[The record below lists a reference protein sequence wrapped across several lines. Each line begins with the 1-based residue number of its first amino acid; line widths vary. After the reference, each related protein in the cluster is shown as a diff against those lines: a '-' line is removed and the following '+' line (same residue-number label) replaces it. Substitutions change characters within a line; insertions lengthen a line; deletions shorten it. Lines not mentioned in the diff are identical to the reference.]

1 MPLDPDFVADCL
13 YESDGLMID
22 EVLNVDLEQSL
33 VQVRMPTHENLPI
46 TATQRVRPGIHPRH
60 VSGGLMV
67 HMTGVAAFAHFYY
80 VLGLRH
86 GQGWTGYGVRIQD
99 ARFHKL
105 ADIGPPLVL
114 ECKAVHVRRM
124 PPKMLVRYEFN
135 FTQEGVLVYQG
146 QQTAFWMKVEAPTEV
161 RESA

>member
-1 MPLDPDFVADCL
+1 
-13 YESDGLMID
+13 
-22 EVLNVDLEQSL
+22 
-33 VQVRMPTHENLPI
+33 
-46 TATQRVRPGIHPRH
+46 
-60 VSGGLMV
+60 MV

-146 QQTAFWMKVEAPTEV
+146 QQTAFWMQVDVPAEV